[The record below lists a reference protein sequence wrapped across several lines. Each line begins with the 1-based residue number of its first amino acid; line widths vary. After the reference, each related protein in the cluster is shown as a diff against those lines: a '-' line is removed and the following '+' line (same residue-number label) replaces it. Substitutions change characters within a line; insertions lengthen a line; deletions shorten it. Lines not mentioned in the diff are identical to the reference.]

1 MLYFFVA
8 SIEQSPVNGPLFL
21 VGLRPNPSALRN
33 KLRECTL
40 KGSDFMY
47 IKLYLSELEKHQLE
61 EIALKRGMPVSKL
74 CYDQVAPLLRNPF
87 SLLENPADTNTDNA
101 LNYTN
106 YVKVYFTV
114 AEYQELVVKANGI
127 PLSRYVRNMYLS
139 RREPVA
145 ISVYTD
151 DISILTMKV
160 SGYIEQL
167 HNFIAALAIRR
178 QLYEADYERLI
189 QIANDTK
196 TALRDAANYA
206 KANRSSIRASGVR
219 ILRKEIKKAV
229 EREIST
235 ITGKDVVQE

>member
-1 MLYFFVA
+1 
-8 SIEQSPVNGPLFL
+8 
-21 VGLRPNPSALRN
+21 
-33 KLRECTL
+33 
-40 KGSDFMY
+40 MY
-47 IKLYLSELEKHQLE
+47 IKLYLSEPEKQRLED
-61 EIALKRGMPVSKL
+61 IADRRKMSVSKL
-74 CYDQVAPLLRNPF
+74 CYEQVAPLLHIPLAVIQNQ
-87 SLLENPADTNTDNA
+87 ADTNAADNQKYD
-101 LNYTN
+101 NC
-106 YVKVYFTV
+106 VKVYFTD
-114 AEYQELVVKANGI
+114 AEYQELLSQASGV
-127 PLSRYVRNMYLS
+127 PLSRHIRNEYLS
-139 RREPVA
+139 RREPVK

-160 SGYIEQL
+160 SGYIGQL

-229 EREIST
+229 EMQLL
-235 ITGKDVVQE
+235 TGKDGEKK